1 MILGRFQG
9 VFFIWAQR
17 LPGAINKGV
26 KTMKPILTATLLAMT
41 VGLSACG
48 GSEGGGEVAAP
59 KPTPSPAPSPSTG
72 FSKTAVWEA
81 SVDPKLGELCYDIDA
96 QAAADCKGDTWDL
109 KVKDDGRS
117 SSFFT
122 NSGTSGTSSSAK
134 GGALGSPFDH
144 TWAELQ
150 KWQDAMED
158 PVSGALDARSY
169 LKDYAD
175 GVFSGTNTI
184 KSAVFEYDLAGDHK
198 LSPNFKVFLISD
210 DASKA
215 DAKQYALQ
223 VVGYYGG
230 NGGTASGYPSIRWVD
245 RASNNERTATFDA
258 SKAWVYFDL
267 AKGVES
273 TETGI
278 WHVAFNRASM
288 KLNSGTSGTGTV
300 AALLAKTPDGFY
312 TAEGKPLVAKFADLN
327 NLAQTRALLTAVDL
341 LPANPKWIKDKN
353 ASPLNPAMK
362 GNYPEPMNAGW
373 YNYYSTAESAKQA
386 GLAAAHMLKA
396 NPTAAT
402 MLRSA
407 EGNSYARMH
416 LTEIKYAD
424 PSKASSARTWKFE
437 FDIQPKS

>member
-1 MILGRFQG
+1 
-9 VFFIWAQR
+9 
-17 LPGAINKGV
+17 
-26 KTMKPILTATLLAMT
+26 MKLILTATLLAMT

-48 GSEGGGEVAAP
+48 GSDSGDAVVAPPA
-59 KPTPSPAPSPSTG
+59 PTPTPTPVPTAG

-96 QAAADCKGDTWDL
+96 QAAADCKGDAWDL

-117 SSFFT
+117 TGFFT
-122 NSGTSGTSSSAK
+122 NSGTSGAAK
-134 GGALGSPFDH
+134 GGALGSPFDS
-144 TWAELQ
+144 TWADLK
-150 KWQDAMED
+150 KWQDGMKD
-158 PVSGALDARSY
+158 PVSGALDVSSY

-175 GVFSGTNTI
+175 GVFTGTNAI
-184 KSAVFEYDLAGDHK
+184 KSAAFEYDLAGDHK

-245 RASNNERTATFDA
+245 RASNNERTASFDA

-267 AKGVES
+267 AKGAES
-273 TETGI
+273 TEAGT
-278 WHVAFNRASM
+278 WHVAFNRYSM
-288 KLNSGTSGTGTV
+288 KLNSGASGAGTV
-300 AALLAKTPDGFY
+300 AALLAKTPEGFY
-312 TAEGKPLVAKFADLN
+312 TADGKPVTAKFADTN
-327 NLAQTRALLTAVDL
+327 NLAQTRALLTATDL
-341 LPANPKWIKDKN
+341 LPAKAKWLSDKN
-353 ASPLNPAMK
+353 TSPLNPAMK
-362 GNYPEPMNAGW
+362 GNYPEPMDAGW
-373 YNYYSTAESAKQA
+373 YNYYSTLDSAKLA

-402 MLRSA
+402 MIRSA
-407 EGNSYARMH
+407 EGNSFARMH

-424 PSKASSARTWKFE
+424 PSKASSAKTWKFE
-437 FDIQPKS
+437 FDIQPKL